1 MLVKDIMA
9 TDIIYVKRFTTL
21 GSLLK
26 KFKEFHA
33 MPVVPVVDDDM
44 KVIGSVSFDELIDA
58 LQPVHMG
65 GLKGI
70 AFVDAQEPDIF
81 DLVIEPETGKLVV
94 VDDFMQTKFLTVDQ
108 DSSLEKVYREMKL
121 YQKSAVPVIDKKGK
135 LAGMIGIFDVIFAV
149 FRERGVVK

>member
-26 KFKEFHA
+26 KFKEFHT

-81 DLVIEPETGKLVV
+81 DLVIEPEMGKLVV

>member
-26 KFKEFHA
+26 KFKKFHT

-44 KVIGSVSFDELIDA
+44 KAIGSVSFDELIDA
-58 LQPVHMG
+58 FQPAHMG
-65 GLKGI
+65 GLKGV
-70 AFVDAQEPDIF
+70 AFVDAQEPSIF
-81 DLVIEPETGKLVV
+81 DLVIEPEMGELVV

-108 DSSLEKVYREMKL
+108 NSPLEEAYDKMKL
-121 YQKSAVPVIDKKGK
+121 HQRSAVPVIDKKGK
-135 LAGMIGIFDVIFAV
+135 LVGMIGIFDVIFAV